1 MLKKLDSPDWETC
14 CTDGDGFHYATGLEL
29 AENLRHKTRWFRQ
42 HWLLWKLL
50 LVCPVLGIHSQ
61 QGVKSLCWYFHAQ
74 QIPGVFKA
82 WLPIRWGSPVTAL
95 ASAALLPKLLS
106 FLDSRNQYSLG
117 WKVFVCPGLLRS
129 PPSVWRAAPQI
140 PPATKQG
147 AAEELLCSGAVLD
160 KHLSDSERVTIYL
173 CSPISKEKE
182 LFQNVLCKELCKRL
196 KILRNPVQRPGER
209 LWKSYLFSS
218 ESHGLAV
225 SVGLDAADV
234 MGCGPAQNL
243 HQMLQGALQETK
255 QTQLQ
260 QGSSS
265 GICHPPHEAAL
276 AKDGFRLRALLQDS
290 SS

>member
-1 MLKKLDSPDWETC
+1 MRFSSYSFSIC
-14 CTDGDGFHYATGLEL
+14 CSAPKTSQLPGLQESVQFGLE
-29 AENLRHKTRWFRQ
+29 
-42 HWLLWKLL
+42 
-50 LVCPVLGIHSQ
+50 GIC
-61 QGVKSLCWYFHAQ
+61 V
-74 QIPGVFKA
+74 P
-82 WLPIRWGSPVTAL
+82 
-95 ASAALLPKLLS
+95 
-106 FLDSRNQYSLG
+106 
-117 WKVFVCPGLLRS
+117 
-129 PPSVWRAAPQI
+129 RAAQISSICLEGSTQI